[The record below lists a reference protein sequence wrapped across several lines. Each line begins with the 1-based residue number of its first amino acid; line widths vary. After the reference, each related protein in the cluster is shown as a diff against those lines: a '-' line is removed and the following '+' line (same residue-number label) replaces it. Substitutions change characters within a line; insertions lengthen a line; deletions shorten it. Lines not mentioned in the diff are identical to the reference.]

1 MLTGAA
7 LRGCRVFVIAPAM
20 RNAPAAELPV
30 LAATQDVLL
39 RILQVRDEFGE
50 AIRSAGGE
58 LRIGLFT
65 AEEDVNDVVR
75 QTREVARGL
84 AQTPW
89 LRALF
94 PFDSATL
101 GALDSVATALERSGY
116 RGRSIGADV
125 APRLVQLHQKT
136 QLVASADVVA
146 RLARRPEWRD
156 VLVRTMLAR
165 ARQAEAGI
173 DPDGVESLR
182 LARLQP
188 AETLYQNAAADSAIG
203 GAPTTFHFTIGTQNG
218 DPRGMM
224 LDGEATMVLSGL
236 PAGLGLVD
244 FFTLMARS
252 TWIET
257 SAELDALLP
266 PITGWWRRVGRR
278 IRFAL

>member
-1 MLTGAA
+1 
-7 LRGCRVFVIAPAM
+7 
-20 RNAPAAELPV
+20 
-30 LAATQDVLL
+30 
-39 RILQVRDEFGE
+39 
-50 AIRSAGGE
+50 
-58 LRIGLFT
+58 
-65 AEEDVNDVVR
+65 
-75 QTREVARGL
+75 
-84 AQTPW
+84 
-89 LRALF
+89 
-94 PFDSATL
+94 
-101 GALDSVATALERSGY
+101 
-116 RGRSIGADV
+116 
-125 APRLVQLHQKT
+125 
-136 QLVASADVVA
+136 
-146 RLARRPEWRD
+146 
-156 VLVRTMLAR
+156 MLAR